1 MIGNAAKMAAPPG
14 HGVNRAS
21 FCSVRH
27 AHEKRRATEQTYA
40 QRALH
45 LRADGARSMASPIES
60 GDAAPAPQRWY
71 PSVFILFMIVQALF
85 LGIFSESEAKNL
97 TNVLAQGF
105 SFTVARQDSTLAA
118 RATAPAFSAAVAQ
131 AVAQEFP
138 LTSVPPA
145 FPYRFDPATD
155 TFARLTGVPGP
166 LFSERAL
173 TLGKGKLNFSV
184 GYSFVDFSELN
195 GTDLDNI
202 RSPALLNEI
211 FSGERTL
218 LGRLTTG
225 EPVFFAPISASLIRT
240 QINLHAHIAVPTL
253 RYGITDR
260 WDVSLAIPI
269 VNTFLRVRNDT
280 VRVADL
286 DSSRAGFLLAKG
298 AQGNDLLLGFG
309 DPAGNPIVDVS
320 LLPFVK
326 SQRPATLL
334 ARAAGNATGVGD
346 IALRSKYHLWRT
358 PAANPGGAAL
368 GLSLQ
373 LPSGEARDFHGT
385 DEVHLSTFVYLSQV
399 LGERFEPHLNLGV
412 DFNTD
417 DVDRS
422 SFLYTAGASLL
433 VGTNLGLVLDVIG
446 RSEFGRLPVRVPPS
460 GIYEGLVL
468 DRAPQTCTATQP
480 CFLNLR
486 KGVIPFPFFP
496 EKIKRND
503 IADFSFGVRYALGIS
518 GSLFFGGIVPLNED
532 GFRADFIPSGG
543 VEYTF

>member
-1 MIGNAAKMAAPPG
+1 M
-14 HGVNRAS
+14 AS
-21 FCSVRH
+21 FV
-27 AHEKRRATEQTYA
+27 
-40 QRALH
+40 
-45 LRADGARSMASPIES
+45 ES
-60 GDAAPAPQRWY
+60 GSAAPALQRWY
-71 PSVFILFMIVQALF
+71 PSVFLLFITVQALF
-85 LGIFSESEAKNL
+85 LGTFSASEARDL
-97 TNVLAQGF
+97 TDVLVQGF

-138 LTSVPPA
+138 LASVPPA

-173 TLGKGKLNFSV
+173 TLGKGRFNLSV

-202 RSPALLNEI
+202 RSLALLNEI
-211 FSGERTL
+211 FSEESVP

-225 EPVFFAPISASLIRT
+225 EPVFFAPTSASLIRT
-240 QINLHAHIAVPTL
+240 QIDLQAHIVVPTL
-253 RYGITDR
+253 RYGLTDR
-260 WDVSLAIPI
+260 WDISIAIPV
-269 VNTFLRVRNDT
+269 VNTSLRVRNDT

-286 DSSRAGFLLAKG
+286 DSSRAGFLLAQD

-309 DPAGNPIVDVS
+309 DPAGNPISDIS
-320 LLPFVK
+320 QLPFVK
-326 SQRPATLL
+326 SQRPATILT
-334 ARAAGNATGVGD
+334 RTAGSATGVGD

-358 PAANPGGAAL
+358 HDANPGGAAV
-368 GLSLQ
+368 GLALQ
-373 LPSGEARDFHGT
+373 LPSGDEQDFHGT
-385 DEVHLSTFVYLSQV
+385 DEVHLSTFVYLSQIF
-399 LGERFEPHLNLGV
+399 GERFEPHLNLGV
-412 DFNTD
+412 NFNTD

-422 SFLYTAGASLL
+422 SFLYTVGATVL
-433 VGTNLGLVLDVIG
+433 VGTKLGLGVDFIG
-446 RSEFGRLPVRVPPS
+446 RSEFSRLPVHVPPS
-460 GIYEGLVL
+460 GIYQGLVL
-468 DRAPQTCTATQP
+468 DRAPDTCTAAQP
-480 CFLNLR
+480 CSLNLS

-503 IADFSFGVRYALGIS
+503 TADFSFGVRYALGIS
-518 GSLFFGGIVPLNED
+518 GSLFFGGIVPLNSD